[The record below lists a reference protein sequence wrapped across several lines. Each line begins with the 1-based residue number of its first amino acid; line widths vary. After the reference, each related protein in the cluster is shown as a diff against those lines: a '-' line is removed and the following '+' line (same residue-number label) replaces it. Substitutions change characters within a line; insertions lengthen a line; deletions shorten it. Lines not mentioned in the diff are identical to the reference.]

1 MNCAECRDNLVAY
14 LEGILPESENAAVES
29 HVAACPP
36 CRTEMQQVENV
47 RERLNTN
54 GKTVGRCSVEAA
66 VIDRILREQSLKLK
80 ERQESYDQF
89 RLWRIIMKS
98 KITKFA
104 AAAAIFIVAGLFMT
118 FLGISKPA
126 YALAQT
132 IQASHSTRYLHMVN
146 YLASQDEPMEFW
158 VEFDSGGQLKNMRFH
173 KPAWMEPDDGATV
186 IVWKDN
192 KMQLWIKKK
201 NFLVTLKDEE
211 VAAQALEQAEQLD
224 PKFAVQR
231 LQREQELGNA
241 EVDIEVPTDKAEPI
255 VVTATSLKDDDP
267 SFQRMILLVDQATKL
282 VNSVELY
289 KLKDGEYHKEV
300 TLEYYDYNQPIAA
313 EMFALEDEVPA
324 DVIRIDQTGEEVGLV
339 QGDLSDKQ
347 VAVELVRQFLQA
359 LIDKDYAKAG
369 RLFSG
374 VPAERIEQTY
384 GNIRFIRIIS
394 IGEPVPHSRT
404 GGLYVP
410 CTVEIE
416 QDGQIR
422 QWHPEHSYV
431 RRVHGQPERWE
442 IIGGF
447 RGV

>member
-1 MNCAECRDNLVAY
+1 MNCAECKELLVGY
-14 LEGILPESENAAVES
+14 IEGLLEDLQKQAVES
-29 HVAACPP
+29 HLEACPP
-36 CRTEMQQVENV
+36 CRTELAQITSLHD
-47 RERLNTN
+47 RLTAN
-54 GKTVGRCSVEAA
+54 GKTLAQRNLENKVLG
-66 VIDRILREQSLKLK
+66 RILREQSVKLRK
-80 ERQESYDQF
+80 ANKVDRQFQ
-89 RLWRIIMKS
+89 LWRIIMKS
-98 KITKFA
+98 QITRFA
-104 AAAAIFIVAGLFMT
+104 AAAAIIIVAGLLIT
-118 FLGISKPA
+118 FLGTSEPA

-132 IQASHSTRYLHMVN
+132 IEASHSVRYLHMVN
-146 YLASQDEPMEFW
+146 YLESQDEPMEFW
-158 VEFDSGGQLKNMRFH
+158 VEFDLGGQLKNMRFH

-186 IVWKDN
+186 MVWKDN

-224 PKFAVQR
+224 PKFAVEH
-231 LQREQELGNA
+231 LQRERELGNA
-241 EVDIEVPTDKAEPI
+241 EVDIEVPADKAEPI
-255 VVTATSLKDDDP
+255 VVTATSLKDNDL
-267 SFQRMILLVDQATKL
+267 SFQRMILFVDQATKL

-300 TLEYYDYNQPIAA
+300 TLEYYDYNQPIDAK
-313 EMFALEDEVPA
+313 MFSLN
-324 DVIRIDQTGEEVGLV
+324 EEVSPDATEIVQTAQEVGVV
-339 QGDLSDKQ
+339 QGDLSDEQ

-359 LIDKDYAKAG
+359 LIDTDYAKAG

-384 GNIRFIRIIS
+384 GDTRFIRIIS
-394 IGEPVPHSRT
+394 IGEPVPHSLT

-416 QDGQIR
+416 ENGQIR